1 MTHKF
6 KVQKVQR
13 SDLDELHWQDRF
25 EEIEVDAGT
34 PLVDTTQKGPISVPF
49 RKSNP
54 SRRELVWRFQRNEMV
69 SLEEIALQFQSFLL
83 TFSTELE
90 FNRCRGRYTT
100 QTAHR
105 CPGYNRIEI
114 TLTPDIARSAIVS
127 HLTPIPHE
135 ICPVCK
141 EIVKD
146 AEIFACIC
154 GRDGKPA
161 PHVHDHSSCLLTSL
175 VDNESIPTIKC
186 LTCSEWHHRPCA
198 SISNDNDQSFVCQRC
213 KVQTED
219 LICPSPVLA
228 SRRRKGWF
236 NRRGYVFYF
245 IFLICIID
253 MSIMIILI
261 ILSSDQLWTN
271 SGMFYPALAGEQYP
285 PEFDNY
291 PEYGDGW
298 MNEKNVRIDM
308 KHWLISKAPPS
319 LLSTLK

>member
-1 MTHKF
+1 MRWWEWAGHLPQTLSEGRHFANAMRCWPTQYIYQTFDAACKAHYECNSFLFSYLNVELMTHKS
-6 KVQKVQR
+6 KDQKVQR

-25 EEIEVDAGT
+25 EEIEVDTGT
-34 PLVDTTQKGPISVPF
+34 PLVDTSRKGHISVPF

-54 SRRELVWRFQRNEMV
+54 SRRELVWRSQKNEMV

-100 QTAHR
+100 KTAHR

-161 PHVHDHSSCLLTSL
+161 PHVHDHSPCVLTSL
-175 VDNESIPTIKC
+175 VDNESIPTIRC
-186 LTCSEWHHRPCA
+186 SNCSEWHHRPCA
-198 SISNDNDQSFVCQRC
+198 SISNNNDQSFVCQRC
-213 KVQTED
+213 EVQTED

-236 NRRGYVFYF
+236 NRRGYVYF
-245 IFLICIID
+245 IL
-253 MSIMIILI
+253 
-261 ILSSDQLWTN
+261 
-271 SGMFYPALAGEQYP
+271 FYLYYWH
-285 PEFDNY
+285 FDY
-291 PEYGDGW
+291 F
-298 MNEKNVRIDM
+298 I
-308 KHWLISKAPPS
+308 
-319 LLSTLK
+319 